1 MIPSPLR
8 FRNSTLLFRIPNSER
23 FSPNRIDRIKGKYSF
38 VLSQTLDN
46 EKILSSCEESNLKL
60 WILHSY
66 RDTTTEPQ
74 WLYMKQGCYKFHI
87 KGILS
92 SDNILP
98 CEQPRFNYRDKLFT
112 LPALQWIKATF
123 CSLSFRN
130 SCTSTQNGSIS
141 SNGGALWSSNG

>member
-1 MIPSPLR
+1 MIPSPLH

-23 FSPNRIDRIKGKYSF
+23 FSPNRIENILLSYHKHWTMKKF
-38 VLSQTLDN
+38 WVLVRSQTL
-46 EKILSSCEESNLKL
+46 SFRFCT
-60 WILHSY
+60 H
-66 RDTTTEPQ
+66 RDTTTESQ